1 LTLLASKRVIISVM
15 FLNVGINVAVLLL
28 AGFQLP
34 ILCEGWLKSSS
45 ITSAARVYIS
55 TTSLSMSSP
64 SPGQFNR
71 GSRPSA
77 PPPPINQ
84 YIRANTVRLI
94 VPGND
99 TGDEVML
106 GIFSLS
112 DALLEAEKF
121 QMDLVMINDK
131 GDPPVCRVIDY
142 GKYKYSLEKKKKEN
156 LKKQVNVDI
165 KEVKMSY
172 KIDQH
177 DFDVRMRAVRKFLT
191 EGDKVKVVVQ
201 FKGREMQ
208 HKELGRDLLQKIYQP
223 IEDIAAM
230 ESTPKVEGRA
240 MTMLVGP
247 KKTT

>member
-1 LTLLASKRVIISVM
+1 LDRVTNYVQTIDSIPISR
-15 FLNVGINVAVLLL
+15 NIKT
-28 AGFQLP
+28 
-34 ILCEGWLKSSS
+34 E
-45 ITSAARVYIS
+45 
-55 TTSLSMSSP
+55 LSMSTP
-64 SPGQFNR
+64 NPGQFNR

-84 YIRANTVRLI
+84 YIKAQTVRLI

-99 TGDEVML
+99 TGDEQML
-106 GIFSLS
+106 GIFSLT
-112 DALLEAEKF
+112 DALLEADKF

-131 GDPPVCRVIDY
+131 GDPPVCKVIDY

-177 DFDVRMRAVRKFLT
+177 DFDVRMRAVRKFLGD
-191 EGDKVKVVVQ
+191 GDKVKVVVQ

>member
-1 LTLLASKRVIISVM
+1 M
-15 FLNVGINVAVLLL
+15 FGSVGIQIAVLLVT
-28 AGFQLP
+28 GFQLP
-34 ILCEGWLKSSS
+34 NLCLGWSSHASKFISHDILQNTVTSRYAKSASVS
-45 ITSAARVYIS
+45 RRELQRSKTE
-55 TTSLSMSSP
+55 LSMSSP
-64 SPGQFNR
+64 QQYNR

-84 YIRANTVRLI
+84 YIRADRVRLI

-106 GIFSLS
+106 GIFSLA
-112 DALLEAEKF
+112 DALLEADKF

-131 GDPPVCRVIDY
+131 GDPPVCKVIDY

-177 DFDVRMRAVRKFLT
+177 DFDVRMRAVRKFLG
-191 EGDKVKVVVQ
+191 EGDKVIECLMN
-201 FKGREMQ
+201 RQ
-208 HKELGRDLLQKIYQP
+208 HSET
-223 IEDIAAM
+223 
-230 ESTPKVEGRA
+230 S
-240 MTMLVGP
+240 
-247 KKTT
+247 

>member
-1 LTLLASKRVIISVM
+1 MLKNYGVFVALLMV
-15 FLNVGINVAVLLL
+15 

-34 ILCEGWLKSSS
+34 TLCKGWMPSRMIKLIPSSQQDVS
-45 ITSAARVYIS
+45 RQQRAVSRTELAMSTS
-55 TTSLSMSSP
+55 P
-64 SPGQFNR
+64 QQFNR

-84 YIRANTVRLI
+84 YIRADRVRLI

-106 GIFSLS
+106 GIFSLA
-112 DALLEAEKF
+112 DALLEADKF

-131 GDPPVCRVIDY
+131 GDPPVCKVIDY

-177 DFDVRMRAVRKFLT
+177 DFDVRMRAVRKFLG
-191 EGDKVKVVVQ
+191 EGDKVSSFRINGNSTQ
-201 FKGREMQ
+201 CESF
-208 HKELGRDLLQKIYQP
+208 DDFAI
-223 IEDIAAM
+223 IEI
-230 ESTPKVEGRA
+230 KF
-240 MTMLVGP
+240 
-247 KKTT
+247 

>member
-1 LTLLASKRVIISVM
+1 MMKFCAA
-15 FLNVGINVAVLLL
+15 FLLL
-28 AGFQLP
+28 AVFQHLTQ
-34 ILCEGWLKSSS
+34 CKGWLSSQFMLSRPSSISTKLTSEYLRIVNTHVRAASTVGTKYRSTLKMSSS
-45 ITSAARVYIS
+45 
-55 TTSLSMSSP
+55 P
-64 SPGQFNR
+64 QQFNR

-84 YIRANTVRLI
+84 FIRADRVRLI

-106 GIFSLS
+106 GIFSLA
-112 DALLEAEKF
+112 DALIEAEKF

-131 GDPPVCRVIDY
+131 GDPPVCKVIDY

-177 DFDVRMRAVRKFLT
+177 DFDVRMRAVRKFLG
-191 EGDKVKVVVQ
+191 EGDKVSDTSN
-201 FKGREMQ
+201 R
-208 HKELGRDLLQKIYQP
+208 
-223 IEDIAAM
+223 
-230 ESTPKVEGRA
+230 
-240 MTMLVGP
+240 
-247 KKTT
+247 

>member
-1 LTLLASKRVIISVM
+1 MLKNYGVFVALLMV
-15 FLNVGINVAVLLL
+15 

-34 ILCEGWLKSSS
+34 TLCKGWMPSRMIKLIPSSQQDVS
-45 ITSAARVYIS
+45 RQHRAVSRTELAMSTS
-55 TTSLSMSSP
+55 P
-64 SPGQFNR
+64 QQFNR

-84 YIRANTVRLI
+84 YIRADRVRLI

-106 GIFSLS
+106 GIFSLA
-112 DALLEAEKF
+112 DALLEADKF

-131 GDPPVCRVIDY
+131 GDPPVCKVIDY

-177 DFDVRMRAVRKFLT
+177 DFDVRMRAVRKFLG
-191 EGDKVKVVVQ
+191 EGDKVSSFRINGNSNQ
-201 FKGREMQ
+201 CESF
-208 HKELGRDLLQKIYQP
+208 
-223 IEDIAAM
+223 EDFAIN
-230 ESTPKVEGRA
+230 ETEF
-240 MTMLVGP
+240 
-247 KKTT
+247 

>member
-1 LTLLASKRVIISVM
+1 M
-15 FLNVGINVAVLLL
+15 FGSVGIQIAVLLVT
-28 AGFQLP
+28 GFQLP
-34 ILCEGWLKSSS
+34 NLCLGWSSQASKFISHNILQNAVTSRYAKSVTVSRRES
-45 ITSAARVYIS
+45 QTSRS
-55 TTSLSMSSP
+55 ELWMSSP
-64 SPGQFNR
+64 QQYNR

-84 YIRANTVRLI
+84 YIRADRVRLI

-106 GIFSLS
+106 GIFSLA
-112 DALLEAEKF
+112 DALLEADKF

-131 GDPPVCRVIDY
+131 GDPPVCKVIDY

-177 DFDVRMRAVRKFLT
+177 DFDVRMRAVRKFLG
-191 EGDKVKVVVQ
+191 EGDKVIERPMEWQ
-201 FKGREMQ
+201 HFEMTIIIPQ
-208 HKELGRDLLQKIYQP
+208 LILLVTSMKEVTRDISLI
-223 IEDIAAM
+223 
-230 ESTPKVEGRA
+230 
-240 MTMLVGP
+240 
-247 KKTT
+247 

>member
-1 LTLLASKRVIISVM
+1 M
-15 FLNVGINVAVLLL
+15 FPQSSS
-28 AGFQLP
+28 FSTK
-34 ILCEGWLKSSS
+34 LKSEYAGIVSMYAGVVS
-45 ITSAARVYIS
+45 PIDSRSRS
-55 TTSLSMSSP
+55 TLKMSS
-64 SPGQFNR
+64 SPQQFNR

-84 YIRANTVRLI
+84 FIRADKVRLI

-106 GIFSLS
+106 GIFSLA
-112 DALLEAEKF
+112 DALIEAEKF

-131 GDPPVCRVIDY
+131 GDPPVCKVIDY

-177 DFDVRMRAVRKFLT
+177 DFDVRMRAVRKFLGD
-191 EGDKVKVVVQ
+191 GDKVRDSSNCSTCNHLEISSMKKIVTTRVSYVSKVVNCCNYNSI
-201 FKGREMQ
+201 F
-208 HKELGRDLLQKIYQP
+208 
-223 IEDIAAM
+223 
-230 ESTPKVEGRA
+230 
-240 MTMLVGP
+240 
-247 KKTT
+247 